1 MMSDNRV
8 KMNTKQQVMKTLKF
22 PRIVFLVLIT
32 LVSFSCNKEED
43 ENKNLSSSPLAGRWS
58 LNEVDDGNGLEPFDE
73 YFVWNLNSN
82 GTGFSEY
89 RANGG
94 PLVIFDLIWE
104 VTPDNVLTISQDG
117 GQDWM
122 RERIINQ
129 TPTELWTYDL
139 DFDDEL
145 RYIKIP

>member
-1 MMSDNRV
+1 MLDDRF
-8 KMNTKQQVMKTLKF
+8 KMNKKQQIMNTPKF
-22 PRIVFLVLIT
+22 PSIVILVLIM
-32 LVSFSCNKEED
+32 LVSFSCKKEE
-43 ENKNLSSSPLAGRWS
+43 NSSSPLAGRWS

-73 YFVWNLNSN
+73 YFVWNLNST

-89 RANGG
+89 SANGG
-94 PLVIFDLIWE
+94 PSVKFDLIWE
-104 VTPDNVLTISQDG
+104 VTSDNVLRISRDG
-117 GQDWM
+117 GQDWQ

-139 DFDDEL
+139 DFDEEL